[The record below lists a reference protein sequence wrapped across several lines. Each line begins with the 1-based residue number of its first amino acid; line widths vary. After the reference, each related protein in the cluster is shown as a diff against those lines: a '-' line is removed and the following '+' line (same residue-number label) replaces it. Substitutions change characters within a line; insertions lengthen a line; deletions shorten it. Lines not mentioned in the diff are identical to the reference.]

1 MDVACGCV
9 LSGGCIVVV
18 GISSGPISVPLPR
31 MQRFEIRIQG
41 SGMYLPTDID
51 RAIKLIASGQVDVG
65 PLISQVR
72 SLEKTPEAYLAAESP
87 ETVKVLVRMN

>member
-1 MDVACGCV
+1 
-9 LSGGCIVVV
+9 
-18 GISSGPISVPLPR
+18 
-31 MQRFEIRIQG
+31 
-41 SGMYLPTDID
+41 MYLPKDID

-72 SLEKTPEAYLAAESP
+72 SLEEAPEAYLAAESP